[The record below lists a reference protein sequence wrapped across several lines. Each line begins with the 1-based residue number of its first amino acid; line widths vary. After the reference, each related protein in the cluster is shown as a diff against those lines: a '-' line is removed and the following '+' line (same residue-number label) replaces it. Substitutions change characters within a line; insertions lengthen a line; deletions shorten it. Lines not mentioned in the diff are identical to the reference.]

1 MTYIKINEN
10 LYPASVSGRMT
21 DKDWDNRSSKSITLE
36 MSYAEAVELFVDG
49 LVWSIVQR
57 EEIPV
62 EKPIYEVDEN
72 GELILDE
79 NGQPI
84 QIGTEPGV
92 DTKET
97 EFDNS
102 DYNLAGD
109 ITDHR
114 DGNITVKMGKLT
126 ELEEAYEL
134 MLGDV
139 ENEPIPEDTE
149 PSEIEGENE
158 PVPEDTE
165 IPEVEGENEPVPEG
179 EEIPEP
185 IPEDTEVIEGEDNE
199 NTIDGDITE
208 GGIE

>member
-10 LYPASVSGRMT
+10 LYPATIIGEVA
-21 DKDWDNRSSKSITLE
+21 DKEWDNRSSKSITLE
-36 MSYAEAVELFVDG
+36 MTYAEAAVLFVDG
-49 LVWSIVQR
+49 LAWSIVQR

-72 GELILDE
+72 GELVLDE

-84 QIGTEPGV
+84 QIGTEYVV

-114 DGNITVKMGKLT
+114 DGTITVKMGKLT

-139 ENEPIPEDTE
+139 ENEPIPEDT
-149 PSEIEGENE
+149 
-158 PVPEDTE
+158 V
-165 IPEVEGENEPVPEG
+165 IPEA
-179 EEIPEP
+179 
-185 IPEDTEVIEGEDNE
+185 EGEDGE
-199 NTIDGDITE
+199 NGDITE